1 MRGSE
6 GTLNSFNQ
14 FLEIRKITC
23 IYRAVAMPQKELKNP
38 NVSAMTHLEPLQKQE
53 VKSKEEC
60 KQSEHQRYTPPHI
73 NTAPQQSIRNFGG
86 QISSGYPSS
95 LIS

>member
-14 FLEIRKITC
+14 FLEIGKITC

-60 KQSEHQRYTPPHI
+60 KQSEHQRYLPPI
-73 NTAPQQSIRNFGG
+73 
-86 QISSGYPSS
+86 
-95 LIS
+95 